1 VIAVLTESCALADKA
16 RVVKTIEQAG
26 LRASL
31 SWVGGKTWVCVV
43 GEAEDDLQHRLQGL
57 PGVHEV
63 RAESPPWPLVA
74 KTQPQGTVV
83 RVGPVRIG
91 GDEMVLVAGPCA
103 VEGEEQLLTVARA
116 AHAAGATMLRGGAY
130 KPRTSPYSFQGLGL
144 EGLRLLALA
153 RKETGLPV
161 VTECVDPQDLDAIC
175 EHADMV
181 QVGARNM
188 QNFRLLTAVGECRK
202 PVLLKRGM
210 TATLD
215 ELLHA
220 AEYVVSAGNTE
231 VVLCLRGIRTF
242 ERTTRNTL
250 DLGAL
255 PWLKERCHLPVMVDP
270 SHATGVRSFVAPLA
284 RAAVAAG
291 ADAVMVEVH
300 PDPACAWSDGP
311 QSLTLPELL
320 SLASSLTSV
329 AGAVGRTMRPALT
342 V

>member
-1 VIAVLTESCALADKA
+1 MIAVLTDGCALADKA
-16 RVVKTIEQAG
+16 RVVRTIEQAG

-31 SWVGGKTWVCVV
+31 SVVGGRTWVSVV
-43 GEAEDDLQHRLQGL
+43 GEGAGGLQQRLQGL

-74 KTQPQGTVV
+74 RTRPQGTVV
-83 RVGPVRIG
+83 RVGPARIG
-91 GDEMVLVAGPCA
+91 GDEVVLVAGPCA
-103 VEGEEQLLTVARA
+103 VEGEEQVLTVARA
-116 AHAAGATMLRGGAY
+116 AKEAGAGLLRGGAY
-130 KPRTSPYSFQGLGL
+130 KPRTSPYSFQGLGVD
-144 EGLRLLALA
+144 GLRLLALA
-153 RKETGLPV
+153 RQETGLPV

-188 QNFRLLTAVGECRK
+188 QNFSLLSAAGGCGK

-210 TATLD
+210 SATLD

-220 AEYVVSAGNTE
+220 AEYVVSAGNAQ

-300 PDPACAWSDGP
+300 PDPDSAWSDGP
-311 QSLTLPELL
+311 QSLTLPELDAL
-320 SLASSLTSV
+320 SRSLRPV
-329 AGAVGRTMRPALT
+329 AQAIGREMT
-342 V
+342 